1 MKNSN
6 LKQITITLLATITLI
21 ISSFSKKET
30 EIPKVENRGGIYY
43 LEITAPTPY
52 GKGFQQGAALKEVIK
67 ESIEDF
73 NLWIT
78 DHSSY
83 KNSKEMAKDFISKT
97 NYLDDVKEYTP
108 NLYAELQG
116 MAKGSEVDLEVLFLY
131 NSLDEYLAFL
141 MEQGAN
147 ADQIA
152 HCTTTGV
159 YGRTDLPNI
168 VTHNNDLMTI
178 FRNRVVVTKIK
189 DSKSDVVILQTGFAG
204 TFAQNGVN
212 NYGVGVGCNI
222 IVDMERNHRGLP
234 VAFNNRKILETKS
247 IQEAKKYL
255 TNVPSA
261 QSMNYMVGD
270 RNRVESLEVS
280 GHGNVFSVNNYNGNY
295 AVHTNHTLNSD
306 AKKVRDITSKKP
318 TTAKTLERLETAEKI
333 LANEFETIDIQGIK
347 NLKSTTP
354 IRIKEE
360 GAISETIESV
370 ICEIPK
376 QGNPILYVT
385 NGLPNGDNYERF
397 DF

>member
-6 LKQITITLLATITLI
+6 FKTVTISILTTIALI
-21 ISSFSKKET
+21 ITGFSKKEI
-30 EIPKVENRGGIYY
+30 EIPEVENRGGIYY
-43 LEITAPTPY
+43 LEIDAPTAY
-52 GKGFQQGAALKEVIK
+52 GKGYQQGSALKTIIK
-67 ESIEDF
+67 ESIDDF
-73 NLWIT
+73 DVWIT
-78 DHSSY
+78 EHSEYNDSQ
-83 KNSKEMAKDFISKT
+83 EMAADFISKT
-97 NYLDDVKEYTP
+97 NYLDDVEKFTP
-108 NLYAELQG
+108 NLYAELEG
-116 MAKGSEVDLEVLFLY
+116 MAKGAEISMEVLFLY

-147 ADQIA
+147 ADQVA

-159 YGRTDLPNI
+159 YGRKDLPNF

-178 FRNRVVVTKIK
+178 FSNRVVVTKII
-189 DSKSDVVILQTGFAG
+189 DPKSDLVILQTGFAG

-222 IVDMERNHRGLP
+222 IVDMERNSRGLP

-247 IQEAKKYL
+247 IEEAKNYL
-255 TNVPSA
+255 NNVPSA

-270 RNRVESLEVS
+270 RIKVESLEVS
-280 GHGNVFSVNNYNGNY
+280 GEGNVFSVNNYGGNY
-295 AVHTNHTLNSD
+295 AVHTNHTLNPK

-318 TTAKTLERLETAEKI
+318 TTAKTVERFETAEKV
-333 LANEFETIDIQGIK
+333 LAKDFKTIDTQGVK
-347 NLKSTTP
+347 DLKSTKP
-354 IRIKEE
+354 IRIQEE

-376 QGNPILYVT
+376 KGNPILYVT

>member
-6 LKQITITLLATITLI
+6 FKPLTISILTTIAILITGFA
-21 ISSFSKKET
+21 KKEI
-30 EIPKVENRGGIYY
+30 EIPKVENRGGIFY
-43 LEITAPTPY
+43 LEINAPTPY

-67 ESIEDF
+67 EGINDF
-73 NLWIT
+73 DLWIA
-78 DHSSY
+78 DHSDY
-83 KNSKEMAKDFISKT
+83 KDSEEMAKDFISKT
-97 NYLDDVKEYTP
+97 KYLEDVKNYTP
-108 NLYAELQG
+108 NLYAELKG
-116 MAKGSEVDLEVLFLY
+116 MAKGSEIDIEVLFLY

-159 YGRTDLPNI
+159 YNRTNLPNF
-168 VTHNNDLMTI
+168 VTHNNDLMNI
-178 FRNRVVVTKIK
+178 FSNRVVVTKIINP
-189 DSKSDVVILQTGFAG
+189 KSDLVILQTGFAG

-222 IVDMERNHRGLP
+222 IVDMERNSRGLP

-247 IQEAKKYL
+247 IEEAKNYL
-255 TNVPSA
+255 SNVPSA

-270 RNRVESLEVS
+270 RNKVASLEVS
-280 GHGNVFSVNNYNGNY
+280 GDGNVYSVNDYSGDY
-295 AVHTNHTLNSD
+295 AVHTNHTLNPK

-318 TTAKTLERLETAEKI
+318 TTAKTVERFETAENV
-333 LANEFETIDIQGIK
+333 LAKDFKTIDTQGVK
-347 NLKSTTP
+347 DLKSTKP
-354 IRIKEE
+354 IRINEE

-376 QGNPILYVT
+376 KGKPILYVT